1 MHSQSRIRSNSFA
14 IFIASSEVVLRFSEA
29 STFQPTFLYELIFD
43 FAWAAVLV
51 WLGHHGLRGRKIKP
65 PGLFALYVFGYS
77 AYRIFEESL
86 RIDSSVYFLGLR
98 LNTYIASALAVGGLL
113 WFWRIQ
119 RRPDPEP
126 APDPAPEAASA
137 AAEPSEPPEASDSAK
152 EPEPAPALE
161 QVEAACAARLTHP
174 QPPRPP
180 PPLRPGS
187 PKNPRNPRSP
197 TTPKLPMADPVAS
210 DWRWWRERRPSAGP
224 LHLDTAAAGRSSLAT
239 LAAAAA
245 HAEREATTGAYVAQE
260 EAEPLLAEGRANL
273 ARLLGVPDR
282 GVAFVP
288 SAQAALDT
296 LLAIW
301 PLREGDA
308 VAVVPCE
315 WGPNLDA
322 FAARGL
328 RVTEIAAHGDG
339 SVDLAALER
348 MLAGGTP
355 GDPPAVVHLVQ
366 VTSHRGLVQ
375 PVAEAAA
382 LCRAAGVPLWVD
394 AAQALGHVDTAC
406 GADAIYATSRK
417 WLTGPRGVGV
427 LGVAGP
433 WWDRRSCPTEQTR
446 VTGRSSQRAESAS
459 ACRGS

>member
-1 MHSQSRIRSNSFA
+1 
-14 IFIASSEVVLRFSEA
+14 
-29 STFQPTFLYELIFD
+29 
-43 FAWAAVLV
+43 
-51 WLGHHGLRGRKIKP
+51 
-65 PGLFALYVFGYS
+65 
-77 AYRIFEESL
+77 
-86 RIDSSVYFLGLR
+86 
-98 LNTYIASALAVGGLL
+98 
-113 WFWRIQ
+113 
-119 RRPDPEP
+119 
-126 APDPAPEAASA
+126 
-137 AAEPSEPPEASDSAK
+137 
-152 EPEPAPALE
+152 
-161 QVEAACAARLTHP
+161 
-174 QPPRPP
+174 
-180 PPLRPGS
+180 
-187 PKNPRNPRSP
+187 
-197 TTPKLPMADPVAS
+197 MADPAAA
-210 DWRWWRERRPSAGP
+210 DWGWWRERRLPAGP

-239 LAAAAA
+239 LAATAA

-273 ARLLGVPDR
+273 ARLLGVPDG

-328 RVTEIAAHGDG
+328 RITEVAGARRRRRRPGRAGAD
-339 SVDLAALER
+339 
-348 MLAGGTP
+348 AGGLR
-355 GDPPAVVHLVQ
+355 DPPAAVHLVQ

-433 WWDRRSCPTEQTR
+433 WWDRLRITAPELEQSIRPPDSSPLWLLDATEANVAAWVGLCTAVAEYLAAGPSRVWARLAEVGRQTR
-446 VTGRSSQRAESAS
+446 EALAGLPGWAVADPVAAPSAIVALRATNGQDIGKTRAGLLPGIVTTAASTLRAPRDMTEPLLRVSPHVDCTAEDLDRLRQ
-459 ACRGS
+459 ALLALD

>member
-1 MHSQSRIRSNSFA
+1 
-14 IFIASSEVVLRFSEA
+14 
-29 STFQPTFLYELIFD
+29 
-43 FAWAAVLV
+43 
-51 WLGHHGLRGRKIKP
+51 
-65 PGLFALYVFGYS
+65 
-77 AYRIFEESL
+77 
-86 RIDSSVYFLGLR
+86 
-98 LNTYIASALAVGGLL
+98 
-113 WFWRIQ
+113 
-119 RRPDPEP
+119 
-126 APDPAPEAASA
+126 
-137 AAEPSEPPEASDSAK
+137 
-152 EPEPAPALE
+152 
-161 QVEAACAARLTHP
+161 
-174 QPPRPP
+174 
-180 PPLRPGS
+180 
-187 PKNPRNPRSP
+187 
-197 TTPKLPMADPVAS
+197 MADPVAS
-210 DWRWWRERRPSAGP
+210 DWRWWRGRRPSAGP

-301 PLREGDA
+301 PLRDGDA

-328 RVTEIAAHGDG
+328 RVTEVAAHGDG
-339 SVDLAALER
+339 SVDLSALER
-348 MLAGGTP
+348 MLASG
-355 GDPPAVVHLVQ
+355 PPAVVHLVQ

-394 AAQALGHVDTAC
+394 AAQALGHADTAC
-406 GADAIYATSRK
+406 SADAIYATSRK

-433 WWDRRSCPTEQTR
+433 WWDRLRIFAPELEKSIRPADSSPLWLLDATEANVAAWVGLCTAVAEYLAAGPDWVCARLAEVGRQTR
-446 VTGRSSQRAESAS
+446 EALAGLPGWAVADPVGARSAIVALRATNGQDIGKTRARLLPGIVTTAASTLRAPRDMTEPLLRVSPHVDCTAEDLDRLRQ
-459 ACRGS
+459 ALLALG

>member
-1 MHSQSRIRSNSFA
+1 
-14 IFIASSEVVLRFSEA
+14 
-29 STFQPTFLYELIFD
+29 
-43 FAWAAVLV
+43 
-51 WLGHHGLRGRKIKP
+51 
-65 PGLFALYVFGYS
+65 
-77 AYRIFEESL
+77 
-86 RIDSSVYFLGLR
+86 
-98 LNTYIASALAVGGLL
+98 
-113 WFWRIQ
+113 
-119 RRPDPEP
+119 
-126 APDPAPEAASA
+126 
-137 AAEPSEPPEASDSAK
+137 
-152 EPEPAPALE
+152 
-161 QVEAACAARLTHP
+161 
-174 QPPRPP
+174 
-180 PPLRPGS
+180 
-187 PKNPRNPRSP
+187 
-197 TTPKLPMADPVAS
+197 MADPVAP
-210 DWRWWRERRPSAGP
+210 DWSWWRERRPSAGP
-224 LHLDTAAAGRSSLAT
+224 LALAPAAAGRSSLAT

-245 HAEREATTGAYVAQE
+245 HAEREATIGGYVAQE
-260 EAEPLLAEGRANL
+260 EAGPLLAEGRANL

-288 SAQAALDT
+288 SAQAALNT

-328 RVTEIAAHGDG
+328 RVTEIATHGDG
-339 SVDLAALER
+339 SVDLSALER
-348 MLAGGTP
+348 MLAGE
-355 GDPPAVVHLVQ
+355 PPAAVHLVQ

-417 WLTGPRGVGV
+417 WLTGPRGVGM

-433 WWDRRSCPTEQTR
+433 WWDRLRIFAPELEKSIRPADSSPLWLLDATEANVAAWVGLCTTVADYLAAGPSRVWARLAEVGRQVREALAGLPGWAVADPVAAPSAIVALCATNGQDIGKTRSRLLPGI
-446 VTGRSSQRAESAS
+446 VTTGAGPLRAPRDMSEPLLRISPHVDCTAEDLDRLRQ
-459 ACRGS
+459 ALLALG